1 MTGRPIV
8 AYLFSFVF
16 FLLFV
21 LDGNSQVTLAVSKRN
36 LNVQKVQELFDA
48 RHYEQ
53 AKNEI
58 ESLLSTPQ
66 INGILS
72 DRDIENLQYMQAV
85 CGLSQGSFSAVQEAV
100 SFLKKTESKSLSA
113 KIAYY
118 LSHYYFELARYEEAL
133 IYLEKTDALFLN
145 NEQAERVQFEKGVSY
160 FSQKKFDNASP
171 YFKSLFQLKNSIYR
185 NDVAYYLGFIS
196 FAEKKYKDALTQF
209 GSISEVEEYKNIVPF
224 YLSFI
229 YHELGD
235 ANTSIKF
242 GEAYLKGG
250 DPVHQTEMLQLLGS
264 LYFNNGNTNKTV
276 DIYEQLLAKGTVLT
290 KVQKFELG
298 TGYFLQTKYNKAILQ
313 LNALSAQTDSIALN
327 AMYVLAQSYLGVNQ
341 KANARSSF
349 GYCIA
354 GKIAEPKREL
364 SIFYFSK
371 LSFELG
377 FQDQAINGLAGFIES
392 YPSSGFLGEANDI
405 MFTYYAKTNNFKKA
419 IDFLQSNTQTTISD
433 PSMKARVYFGRGMEL
448 INDLDYAQAD
458 VMMANAAQLRDR
470 VYYGPAVFW
479 RGELAYR
486 AEKYDVA
493 IGYFNNYLNSSA
505 LPLGEAN
512 ESNALYSLGYAHFE
526 KEDYKKALTFF
537 EKIKFTANDLNKD
550 IKREV
555 SLLLADC
562 YFMQKNTEKAKSIY
576 TSVYK
581 DGGDGADYALFQ
593 LSLIEGIKS
602 PTGKINLLREAEKKF
617 PTSDYRP
624 LIFMELADTY
634 LSEEQYE
641 AAIPYLQRIPQ
652 LVDKGDEMIPDAM
665 LKLGIAHYNLD
676 QTQLA
681 VEKFR
686 ELISTYPSTQQSA
699 EALESAKTLF
709 VEKGNIEG
717 YESFLK
723 NSGKSLNS
731 LQKDSLR
738 YQVVQTAVSSAD
750 LPLAKQS
757 MNQYLAEFPSGLF
770 AIEVQHLLAELYVDE
785 KDWGNAARTYA
796 NLAERGASRYQ
807 EKSLRQAAKLY
818 FFELKD
824 YEKAANLFQQL
835 TGSTLKPDVMLEAL
849 RGEVRSRYYLKQWM
863 AGGRAA
869 EQILSNDKANQDDV
883 SFAEIIL
890 GYFAQSN
897 KEFSKSSSHFQHVVE
912 GNQSALAA
920 EARYQLAVNAVEQGN
935 LTEAENLATKAIDL
949 SGSNEYWITKAYILL
964 GKIFFQQ
971 KDFFNAK
978 ATLKSVIENST
989 IQEFKL
995 EAEQLLLTVESAE
1008 KTESK

>member
-8 AYLFSFVF
+8 AYLFSFVLIF
-16 FLLFV
+16 LFV
-21 LDGNSQVTLAVSKRN
+21 LDGNSQVTIAVSKRN

-48 RHYEQ
+48 KQYEQ
-53 AKNEI
+53 AKSEI
-58 ESLLSTPQ
+58 ETLLNTPQ

-72 DRDIENLQYMQAV
+72 DRENENLQYMQAV

-100 SFLKKTESKSLSA
+100 SFFKKTASKSLSA

-118 LSHYYFELARYEEAL
+118 LSHYYFELARYEDAL
-133 IYLEKTDALFLN
+133 VYLEKTDALFLN

-171 YFKSLFQLKNSIYR
+171 YFKSLFQIKNSIYH

-196 FAEKKYKDALTQF
+196 FAEKKYKDALMQF
-209 GSISEVEEYKNIVPF
+209 GSISEVDEYKNIVSF

-235 ANTSIKF
+235 AITSIKF

-250 DPVHQTEMLQLLGS
+250 DLFHQTEMLQLLGS
-264 LYFNNGNTNKTV
+264 LYFNNGNTDKAV
-276 DIYEQLLAKGTVLT
+276 DIYEQLLNKGIVLT

-298 TGYFLQTKYNKAILQ
+298 TGYFLQTQYSKAILQ
-313 LNALSAQTDSIALN
+313 LNGLSAQTDSIGLN
-327 AMYVLAQSYLGVNQ
+327 AMYVLAQSFLGVNQ

-364 SIFYFSK
+364 SIFYYSK

-377 FQDQAINGLAGFIES
+377 FQDQAINGLTGFIES

-419 IDFLQSNTQTTISD
+419 IDFLKSNEQTSISN
-433 PSMKARVYFGRGMEL
+433 PSMIARVYFGRGMEL

-458 VMMANAAQLRDR
+458 AMMANAAQLRDR
-470 VYYGPAVFW
+470 IYYGPAVFW

-486 AEKYDVA
+486 AEKYDAA
-493 IGYFNNYLNSSA
+493 IGFFNNYLNTS
-505 LPLGEAN
+505 PMRIGEAN

-526 KEDYKKALTFF
+526 KEDYKKALSFF
-537 EKIKFTANDLNKD
+537 EKIKFTTSDPNKD
-550 IKREV
+550 LKREV
-555 SLLLADC
+555 NLLVADC

-576 TSVYK
+576 TAVYK
-581 DGGDGADYALFQ
+581 EGGAGADYALFQ
-593 LSLIEGIKS
+593 LSLIEGIRS
-602 PTGKINLLREAEKKF
+602 PAGKISLLKEAEKKF
-617 PTSDYRP
+617 PSSDYKP

-681 VEKFR
+681 VDKFS
-686 ELISTYPSTQQSA
+686 ELISAYPSTQQSA

-750 LPLAKQS
+750 LTLSKQS
-757 MNQYLAEFPSGLF
+757 MNQYLAEFPNGLF
-770 AIEVQHLLAELYVDE
+770 AIEVQHLLAQVFVDE
-785 KDWGNAARTYA
+785 KDWPNAARTYA

-818 FFELKD
+818 FFEIKD
-824 YEKAANLFQQL
+824 YEKSANLFQL
-835 TGSTLKPDVMLEAL
+835 LASSTLKPDVVLEAL
-849 RGEVRSRYYLKQWM
+849 RGEIRSRYYLKQWM
-863 AGGRAA
+863 AGARAA
-869 EQILSNDKANQDDV
+869 EQILSNDKANKDDV

-890 GYFAQSN
+890 GYFTQAN
-897 KEFSKSSSHFQHVVE
+897 KEFAKSSLHYQHVVE

-920 EARYQLAVNAVEQGN
+920 EARYQLAFNSVEQGN

-995 EAEQLLLTVESAE
+995 EAEQLLITVESAE
-1008 KTESK
+1008 KNESK

>member
-1 MTGRPIV
+1 MTGRPNV
-8 AYLFSFVF
+8 AFLFSFVI
-16 FLLFV
+16 LLFFV
-21 LDGNSQVTLAVSKRN
+21 LEGNSQVTLAVSKRN
-36 LNVQKVQELFDA
+36 LGVQKVQELFDVGQ
-48 RHYEQ
+48 YEQ
-53 AKNEI
+53 AKHEI
-58 ESLLSTPQ
+58 EFLLAVPQ

-85 CGLSQGSFSAVQEAV
+85 CGLSQGSFSAVQDAV
-100 SFLKKTESKSLSA
+100 SFLKKTESKELSA
-113 KIAYY
+113 KLAFY
-118 LSHYYFELARYEEAL
+118 LSNYYFDLARYDEAL
-133 IYLEKTDALFLN
+133 VYLEQTDALFLN

-196 FAEKKYKDALTQF
+196 FAEKKYKEALSQF
-209 GSISEVEEYKNIVPF
+209 EIISQVDQYKNIVPF

-250 DPVHQTEMLQLLGS
+250 DQVHQTEMLQLLGS
-264 LYFNNGNTNKTV
+264 MYFNNGNTSKAV
-276 DIYEQLLAKGTVLT
+276 DIYEQLMTKGIVLT
-290 KVQKFELG
+290 NVQKFELG
-298 TGYFLQTKYNKAILQ
+298 AGYFKQAKYNKAIQQ
-313 LNALSAQTDSIALN
+313 LGTLSTQTDSTGLN

-354 GKIAEPKREL
+354 GKIAEPKREMSL
-364 SIFYFSK
+364 FYFSK
-371 LSFELG
+371 LSLELG
-377 FQDQAINGLAGFIES
+377 FQDQAINGLAGFLEA
-392 YPSSGFLGEANDI
+392 YPSSRFQAEANEI

-419 IDFLQSNTQTTISD
+419 IDFLKSNTQITISD
-433 PSMKARVYFGRGMEL
+433 PSIKARVYYGRGMEL

-458 VMMANAAQLRDR
+458 VMMAYAAQLKDR
-470 VYYGPAVFW
+470 VYYGPAIFW

-486 AEKYDVA
+486 TEKYDAA
-493 IGYFNNYLNSSA
+493 IGFFTTYLSTST
-505 LPLGEAN
+505 LPLGEAT
-512 ESNALYSLGYAHFE
+512 EANALYSLGYAHFE
-526 KEDYKKALTFF
+526 KEDYKKALSYF
-537 EKIKFTANDLNKD
+537 EKIRFTSKDLNYD
-550 IKREV
+550 VKREV
-555 SLLLADC
+555 MLLIADC
-562 YFMQKNTEKAKSIY
+562 YFMQKNTAKAKSIY
-576 TSVYK
+576 TTVYQN
-581 DGGDGADYALFQ
+581 GGEGADYALFQ

-602 PTGKINLLREAEKKF
+602 PSGKIGLLKEAERKF

-641 AAIPYLQRIPQ
+641 SAIPYLQRIPQ
-652 LVDKGDEMIPDAM
+652 LVDKDDEMIPDAM

-681 VEKFR
+681 VDKFR
-686 ELISTYPSTQQSA
+686 ELISSYPSTQQSA
-699 EALESAKTLF
+699 EALESAKILF
-709 VEKGNIEG
+709 VEKGNIDE
-717 YESFLK
+717 YENFLK
-723 NSGKSLNS
+723 NSGKSLSN

-750 LPLAKQS
+750 LQLAKQS

-785 KDWGNAARTYA
+785 KDWMNAAITYA
-796 NLAERGASRYQ
+796 SLADRGASRYQ
-807 EKSLRQAAKLY
+807 EKALRQAAKLY
-818 FFELKD
+818 FFELKN
-824 YEKAANLFQQL
+824 YEKAADLFQQL
-835 TGSTLKPDVMLEAL
+835 TSSSSKPEVMLEAL
-849 RGEVRSRYYLKQWM
+849 RGEVRSRFYLKQWM
-863 AGGRAA
+863 AGVRAS
-869 EQILSNDKANQDDV
+869 EQLLSNAKANQDDV

-890 GYFAQSN
+890 GYFDQSN
-897 KEFSKSSSHFQHVVE
+897 NDFAKSSAHFQHVIE
-912 GNQSALAA
+912 GNQSGLAA
-920 EARYQLAVNAVEQGN
+920 EARYQLAWNTAEQGN
-935 LTEAENLATKAIDL
+935 LTEAESLATKAIDL

-978 ATLKSVIENST
+978 ATLKSVIENCT
-989 IQEFKL
+989 IQQLKL
-995 EAEQLLLTVESAE
+995 EAEQLLETVTSAE
-1008 KTESK
+1008 KTDSK